1 MTLSCSYLSRRLTPM
16 KTSLTC
22 RIHWVLLLAGWL
34 LTFCASIVLI
44 VLLSLRP
51 QLNQIHNPV
60 LLFNNGTSVS
70 PAVSARN
77 LRIIFDSYLTFE
89 DQISSLSRECF
100 YHICDLRRI
109 RSVINFNTAKTIGTS
124 FVHSR
129 LDFCNFCAMV
139 FQKLN
144 WFAFNTSRTLLPV
157 LLLLLLDHPTL
168 TSFLNLFIG

>member
-70 PAVSARN
+70 PAVSACN
-77 LRIIFDSYLTFE
+77 LSIIFWFSPNFRRSNFLRL
-89 DQISSLSRECF
+89 SSMLLPHPLFST
-100 YHICDLRRI
+100 H
-109 RSVINFNTAKTIGTS
+109 
-124 FVHSR
+124 
-129 LDFCNFCAMV
+129 FCTMV

-144 WFAFNTSRTLLPV
+144 WIAFNTSRNLLPV

-168 TSFLNLFIG
+168 TSFSNLSIG